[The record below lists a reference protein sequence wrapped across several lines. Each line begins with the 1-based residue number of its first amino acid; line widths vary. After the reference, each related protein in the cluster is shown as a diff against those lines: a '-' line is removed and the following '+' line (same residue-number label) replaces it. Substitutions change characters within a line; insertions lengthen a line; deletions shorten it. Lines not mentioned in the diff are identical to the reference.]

1 MSTNLTWLVPAGVAI
16 VVGLTLAWQHLAMR
30 PLRAEREV
38 LRDRQTE
45 IRGLRAERERLVAQQ
60 VAPAELE
67 RLRADRVAIERL
79 RREMAGLETRAEQR
93 GRAVVAAPTERFAP
107 GQAMPASAWR
117 NAGAAS
123 PAAALETVLWAA
135 AGGEVDAFAQRIQF
149 DPAAKAAA
157 TALLESL
164 PPAERA
170 RHASP
175 AHLLAFLSVK
185 DIPVGTATVLQ
196 SWPTSSAK
204 QQAVSFSLGAENEK
218 ARTVTLVF
226 QREGE
231 EWKLRATEAAVAKYA
246 AALRGRPVA
255 GGGK

>member
-1 MSTNLTWLVPAGVAI
+1 MNTKLTWIVPVGSAMVLGLALVWQR
-16 VVGLTLAWQHLAMR
+16 LTLR
-30 PLRAEREV
+30 PLRAELEV

-45 IRGLRAERERLVAQQ
+45 IHGLKAEQDRLRAQQ

-67 RLRADRVAIERL
+67 RLRADRVAIARL
-79 RREMAGLETRAEQR
+79 HGEMAGLQNRAEQR
-93 GRAVVAAPTERFAP
+93 VQAGPAAGTERFTL

-135 AGGEVDAFAQRIQF
+135 AGGEVDVFAQRIQF

-170 RHASP
+170 RHTSP
-175 AHLLAFLSVK
+175 AHLMAFLSVK
-185 DIPVGTATVLQ
+185 DIPIGTATVLG
-196 SWPTSSAK
+196 WPNSSAK
-204 QQAVSFSLGAENEK
+204 LQAVSFSLGAESEK

-226 QREGE
+226 QRDGE
-231 EWKLRATEAAVAKYA
+231 EWKLRATEAAVTKYA
-246 AALRGRPVA
+246 AALRGVPVA
-255 GGGK
+255 AGAR